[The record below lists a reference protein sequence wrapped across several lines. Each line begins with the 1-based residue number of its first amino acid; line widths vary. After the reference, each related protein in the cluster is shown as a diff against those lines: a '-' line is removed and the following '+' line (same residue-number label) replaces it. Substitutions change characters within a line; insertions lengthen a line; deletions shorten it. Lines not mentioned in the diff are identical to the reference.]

1 MKTFICRIEKLERST
16 NVDERPWVRL
26 ITPLANASQN
36 EHDVF
41 NAQEAAAIAAG
52 NNVIV
57 RIIVQ
62 PGMTA

>member
-1 MKTFICRIEKLERST
+1 MKTLIRRIEKVEHAA
-16 NVDERPWVRL
+16 NVDEWPWVRL
-26 ITPLANASQN
+26 IAPLSNAPQS
-36 EHDVF
+36 EHDAF
-41 NAQEAAAIAAG
+41 KAQEAAAIAAG